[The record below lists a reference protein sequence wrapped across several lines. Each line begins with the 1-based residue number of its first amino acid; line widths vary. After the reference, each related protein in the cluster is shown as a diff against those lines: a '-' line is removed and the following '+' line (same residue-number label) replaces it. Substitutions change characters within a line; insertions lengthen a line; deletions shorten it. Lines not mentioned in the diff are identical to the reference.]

1 MRQRARAELAAID
14 TGSPVS
20 PAFQRLNAHTSV
32 AELERIANDTDV
44 DEIVRHHAQVAAHSL
59 RETPAD
65 VKAAELE
72 RLAVEAL
79 RRVKEQTKTQK
90 PRPLRPAPKPDEGP
104 VPQFPVRA
112 FRVMWNEMAAWW
124 LHYDVADIA
133 HALTDEEHEAFQE
146 TIEGTVNF
154 ARQIAEHR
162 TTTRV
167 AQDAAAKVIA

>member
-1 MRQRARAELAAID
+1 M
-14 TGSPVS
+14 
-20 PAFQRLNAHTSV
+20 
-32 AELERIANDTDV
+32 
-44 DEIVRHHAQVAAHSL
+44 RHHAQVAAHSL
-59 RETPAD
+59 RETPVD

-90 PRPLRPAPKPDEGP
+90 PRPLRPATKPDEGP
-104 VPQFPVRA
+104 MPQFPVRA
-112 FRVMWNEMAAWW
+112 FRVLWNEMAAWW

-133 HALTDEEHEAFQE
+133 HALTDAEHEAFQE

-162 TTTRV
+162 TTARV
-167 AQDAAAKVIA
+167 AQDAAARVIA